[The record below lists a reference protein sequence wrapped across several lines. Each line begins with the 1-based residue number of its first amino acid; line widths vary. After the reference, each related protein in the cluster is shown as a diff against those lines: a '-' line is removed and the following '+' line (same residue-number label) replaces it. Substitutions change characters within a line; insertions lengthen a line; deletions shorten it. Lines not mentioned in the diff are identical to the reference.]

1 MSFRLRI
8 FLLTLSSAAF
18 ICGCGIPWS
27 ANVRPEHTGAVPRSV
42 VGVMIVYREALTLID
57 EIKYADAAA
66 KLEQVS
72 GQFEAAGDIPHTA
85 EAMFWLGFCREK
97 LHRDDLARQT
107 YVMVIQRFVGSKPAE
122 YAQLRLDAMNQP

>member
-1 MSFRLRI
+1 VSSRLRT
-8 FLLTLSSAAF
+8 FLLTLAVAAF
-18 ICGCGIPWS
+18 ICGCGAPS
-27 ANVRPEHTGAVPRSV
+27 SREYRPDHTGTVPRSV

-57 EIKYADAAA
+57 ELKYADAAA

-72 GQFEAAGDIPHTA
+72 GQFESAGDLTHTA

-107 YVMVIQRFVGSKPAE
+107 YVMVIQRFAGSKPAE
-122 YAQLRLDAMNQP
+122 YAQLRLDAMNQS